1 MQQLTSSRRQLQT
14 PALQWDKREMGVV
27 ELAKGGEVVYATDS
41 KMTQSDV
48 IIRYEGDEVNS
59 LTFCRAAN
67 DSYFANIQGI
77 GFFSWQVLRSW

>member
-1 MQQLTSSRRQLQT
+1 MRQLQT

-27 ELAKGGEVVYATDS
+27 ELAKGGEVVYARDCATDS
-41 KMTQSDV
+41 ELTQSDV

-67 DSYFANIQGI
+67 GNHFANIQGI
-77 GFFSWQVLRSW
+77 GFFSWGTLRSW